1 MNKRFRTG
9 LILLITI
16 PALALSSTAWSLNLQ
31 QAVEDTVRAHPV
43 VKEKL
48 HVYREI
54 LQDEAIANSG
64 WRPSIDLEASTGA
77 YRTDSPATGNTT
89 LDYNSSRAEL
99 SLTQNLFNGYDTTN
113 QIEQTRARAR
123 AALFDLYDSADNVAL
138 DVVKAYLEVLKQR
151 ELYHLAAQNVESH
164 EGILAQIRERS
175 RSGVGRVSQLQ
186 QTEGRV
192 ARAHASLIAQ
202 QNNLQDALTQFH
214 QLLGRYVSPDELED
228 PLLPELPP
236 DDLNDLIDQALQQH
250 PAMQVAFGN
259 IDASRADY
267 ERARSSRYPTVD
279 LRLAHL
285 WGEDIGGTSGT
296 TNETS
301 LVLNLRYNFYN
312 GGADEAQ
319 RRKKASVVYQQKEF
333 AARVRRQI
341 IDTLRLARVAD
352 ESLNRQMDFL
362 EQHVKKARQTVASY
376 REEFFIGQ
384 RDLIDLLD
392 AENELN
398 SARNK
403 YSQARY
409 DAMAARFRTH
419 EALGRLFPALGID
432 VEMEDDDLKL
442 VTLEARGVDALPLP
456 TDEDRDQEIDR
467 SDHCDNTL
475 PETSVNPYGC
485 AASGE
490 VKLGYK
496 PSNSAPVAGNDELEL
511 DSNGLLVIAPAQLLK
526 NDSDP
531 DGDVLTLV
539 DVGRPGNGRLA
550 FDAHKNLVYRPLEGF
565 VGVDKFSYTVSDGK
579 GAAST
584 AIVSLRIKPVKRV
597 DLSKMHLVNFKFNST
612 ELTDVSK
619 EQVKKIIDLIKTAKD
634 VRIEIRTH
642 TDSIGSDA
650 YNMKLSERRAR
661 ALRDLLVKEGID
673 PARIDAKGMGESQ
686 PIADNSTKSGQAIN
700 RRGEFRFK
708 ASLSKQ

>member
-1 MNKRFRTG
+1 MKLTDR
-9 LILLITI
+9 LPLAA
-16 PALALSSTAWSLNLQ
+16 ALAGVSLLMAAPVWSLNLQ
-31 QAVEDTVRAHPV
+31 QAVEDALSAHPV
-43 VKEKL
+43 VREKL

-54 LQDEAIANSG
+54 LQDRAIAESG

-77 YRTDSPATGNTT
+77 YRTDSPATGNSTV
-89 LDYNSSRAEL
+89 DYNSSRVEL

-138 DVVKAYLEVLKQR
+138 DVIKAYLEVLKQR
-151 ELYHLAAQNVESH
+151 RLYQLAVENVDSH
-164 EGILAQIRERS
+164 EGILAQIRERNN
-175 RSGVGRVSQLQ
+175 SGVGRVSQLQ

-214 QLLGRYVSPDELED
+214 QLLGRYVTPEELED

-236 DDLNDLIDQALQQH
+236 DDLNTLITQALQNH

-259 IDASRADY
+259 IDASRSDY
-267 ERARSSRYPTVD
+267 ERARSTRYPTVD
-279 LRLAHL
+279 LRLAQL
-285 WGEDIGGTSGT
+285 WGDDIGGVDGRTD
-296 TNETS
+296 ETS

-319 RRKKASVVYQQKEF
+319 RRKKASVVYEQKEF

-341 IDTLRLARVAD
+341 IETLRLARVAD
-352 ESLNRQMDFL
+352 DSLNRQLAFL
-362 EQHVKKARQTVASY
+362 QQHVEKARQTVSSY

-398 SARNK
+398 SARNQQT
-403 YSQARY
+403 QARY
-409 DAMAARFRTH
+409 DAMAARFRVH
-419 EALGRLFPALGID
+419 EALGRLFPALQID
-432 VEMEDDDLKL
+432 VEMEQDNLKL
-442 VTLEARGVDALPLP
+442 VRLEAAGTDQLPLP
-456 TDEDRDQEIDR
+456 TDEDADR
-467 SDHCDNTL
+467 KPDRADHCDNTL
-475 PETSVNPYGC
+475 PEATVNTHGC

-490 VKLGYK
+490 VRLGYK
-496 PSNSAPVAGNDELEL
+496 PQNSAPTVGNDRFGL
-511 DSNGLLVIAPAQLLK
+511 DSNGLLVIAPARLLE

-531 DGDVLTLV
+531 DGDALTLV

-550 FDAHKNLVYRPLEGF
+550 FDSRKNLVYRPLEGF
-565 VGVDKFSYTVSDGK
+565 VGSDKFSYTVSDGK

-584 AIVSLRIKPVKRV
+584 AIVTLDIRPVDNI
-597 DLSKMHLVNFKFNST
+597 DLSKMHLVNFKYDSA

-619 EQVKKIIDLIKTAKD
+619 EQVKQIIELIKGAKD
-634 VRIEIRTH
+634 LKIEIRTY
-642 TDSIGSDA
+642 TDSIGSEA
-650 YNMKLSERRAR
+650 YNLKLSDRRAR
-661 ALRDLLVKEGID
+661 ALRELLVREGID
-673 PARIDAKGMGESQ
+673 PGRIDARGMGESN
-686 PIADNSTKSGQAIN
+686 PIADNATKSGQAIN

-708 ASLSKQ
+708 ASLQDN